1 MRLPALSL
9 FCLAALG
16 PSKCIGVS
24 PAPISPQ
31 RAVPQMATGDRLR
44 SSGTGLGE
52 RQDNGSVT
60 AEICIHEGPLAAA
73 LKRVGNL
80 LDAGNRLVFADPAR
94 MVRDGEKVLL
104 GREEE
109 QTAIT
114 LQRRYGQL
122 LAQLV
127 DTASNPSSRQCLEQH
142 RSCSNLSGLLQLV
155 EDLTNGLR
163 GQGQFLDQAMRTY
176 AQAVEALYKQRQAVD
191 NYNAQFYQ
199 SQVALSELHAAQHE
213 RYPLQQRRD
222 YLQSL
227 YAMDEYLAR
236 PGSVDTLKS
245 ALQSEEEPYDD
256 DIGVMRSLAEG
267 LPDPLLRRQ
276 LAAAI
281 SSLQVGRIGKL
292 PAELAQH
299 IEAALDEYRAPSEQQ
314 LEERQRLLDDC
325 SAQIG
330 VHDGTIAQRAN
341 AWRMLCTSLAEVQ
354 EEMPKGD
361 GLSAQTKRDFEQ
373 ALADFGLSEQY
384 GREMMRQFV
393 QCLSSS
399 PEIGLAIQQDAGL
412 AIIFDRILGIIC
424 EALEVVASGEAIRE
438 AVELLR
444 PGTANA
450 GGHQGGSGLEA
461 E

>member
-1 MRLPALSL
+1 MLRLPALSL

-24 PAPISPQ
+24 PAPVSPQ
-31 RAVPQMATGDRLR
+31 RTVPQMATGA
-44 SSGTGLGE
+44 GLSE
-52 RQDNGSVT
+52 RQDNVSAT
-60 AEICIHEGPLAAA
+60 AEICIQEGPLAAT
-73 LKRVGNL
+73 LKRAVNL
-80 LDAGNRLVFADPAR
+80 LNAGNRLVFADPAR
-94 MVRDGEKVLL
+94 MVRDGENVLL
-104 GREEE
+104 GGEEE
-109 QTAIT
+109 QTAIH
-114 LQRRYGQL
+114 LQQRYGQL

-127 DTASNPSSRQCLEQH
+127 DAASDPSSRQCLEQ
-142 RSCSNLSGLLQLV
+142 RQSCPNLSELLQLV
-155 EDLTNGLR
+155 EDLTTCLR
-163 GQGQFLDQAMRTY
+163 GQGQLLDQVMRSY
-176 AQAVEALYKQRQAVD
+176 AQVVEALYKQRQAVD
-191 NYNAQFYQ
+191 NYDAQFYQ
-199 SQVALSELHAAQHE
+199 SQVALSELHAAQQE

-236 PGSVDTLKS
+236 PGSLDTLKN

-256 DIGVMRSLAEG
+256 DIGVMRSLAGG

-299 IEAALDEYRAPSEQQ
+299 IGAALDEYRAPSEQQ

-325 SAQIG
+325 NAQLG

-341 AWRMLCTSLAEVQ
+341 AWRMLCTSLVEAQ

-361 GLSAQTKRDFEQ
+361 GLSAQVKRDFEQ
-373 ALADFGLSEQY
+373 ALVDFRLSEQS

-399 PEIGLAIQQDAGL
+399 PEIGLAIQQDANL
-412 AIIFDRILGIIC
+412 AIIFDRILGTIC
-424 EALEVVASGEAIRE
+424 EALEVVASGEAIRG
-438 AVELLR
+438 AVEPLR
-444 PGTANA
+444 PHTANA
-450 GGHQGGSGLEA
+450 GGHQGDSGLEA